1 MTISRTRPLPS
12 SLPRDI
18 SAFLAHYP
26 SQRSSSSS
34 RATANLDFYQGRQ
47 AARPSKLKVEELQ
60 EELKGN
66 WGELEYNHSFVQWLF
81 PIREQ
86 GVNYQAQPLELHEID
101 QLRTDNVAM
110 ERLIE
115 SYRIMLGFYGL
126 RLVDPTT
133 GELTLEDSVPAPSP
147 SSYLKR
153 FENLERN
160 SHNFLRITR
169 ILKCLNEFGFP
180 QHPPSLLLYI
190 LSLQSTEDYLTSPSL
205 VRSMDGYWKYC
216 VRDENDRNFVIDKI
230 EQVRSGEAKW
240 SQEEYKE
247 WIKNRAEERKDRS
260 VTDKIEEEKEEVGE
274 EDQAGKADREREELR
289 N

>member
-1 MTISRTRPLPS
+1 
-12 SLPRDI
+12 
-18 SAFLAHYP
+18 
-26 SQRSSSSS
+26 
-34 RATANLDFYQGRQ
+34 
-47 AARPSKLKVEELQ
+47 VEESQ

-115 SYRIMLGFYGL
+115 SFVSGSPPFSWLSGYTHKYLPPSARYRIMLGFYGL

-169 ILKCLNEFGFP
+169 ILKCLNEVSELFSTYFITAPDSVLITFFVMLARQFGFP

-190 LSLQSTEDYLTSPSL
+190 LSLQSTENYLTSPSL